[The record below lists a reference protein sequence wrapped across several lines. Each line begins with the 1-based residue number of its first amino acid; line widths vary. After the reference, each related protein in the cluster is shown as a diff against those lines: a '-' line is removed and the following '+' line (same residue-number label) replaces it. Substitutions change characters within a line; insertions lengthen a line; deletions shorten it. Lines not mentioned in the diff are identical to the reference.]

1 MSTSAFILIFLFVL
15 CSRAISEIQVKEFL
29 HGISR
34 FSGDI
39 FQRCSESKAGEG
51 NMVISPFSIS
61 MGLTLLSQGTNGTT
75 FDELRKT
82 LYLNNNKSIVADQF
96 YEFDKLIRKSAGEA
110 ELLISNQIYVTKG
123 YPLKKE
129 FEEVAVEKFS
139 SGIESVDF
147 GSNDT
152 MQYINHFVEQKT
164 KQKIKN
170 FLKPGMIDEGTR
182 IFLLNAIYLKSK
194 WQYAFKRKYTY
205 KIRFYLNETESVVVD
220 SLFMEKAPFNFGD
233 LEDLDARVLELTYA
247 NSNFTFLI
255 ILPAKRTGL
264 DDLENRLKDYNL
276 TKLFDKMTINNA
288 TIHIP
293 KFTVETEIHLNS
305 ILKNLGVIK
314 MFGSAAD
321 LSSFFDA
328 EEPLY
333 VSDVIQKAF
342 IEINEEHTEAAI
354 ASGASARAKSGE
366 YGFYADHPFVY
377 YVWDKENQIPIL
389 SGHIKNFE

>member
-1 MSTSAFILIFLFVL
+1 
-15 CSRAISEIQVKEFL
+15 
-29 HGISR
+29 
-34 FSGDI
+34 
-39 FQRCSESKAGEG
+39 
-51 NMVISPFSIS
+51 MVISPFSIS
-61 MGLTLLSQGTNGTT
+61 MGLALLSQGTNGTT

-82 LYLNNNKSIVADQF
+82 LYLNKNKSIVADQF

-194 WQYAFKRKYTY
+194 WQYAFKRQYPY
-205 KIRFYLNETESVVVD
+205 KIRFYLNETESVDVD
-220 SLFMEKAPFNFGD
+220 SLFMAKAPFNFGD

-255 ILPAKRTGL
+255 ILPSKRTGL

-293 KFTVETEIHLNS
+293 KFRVETEIHLNS
-305 ILKNLGVIK
+305 ILKNVRNIFNFLH
-314 MFGSAAD
+314 
-321 LSSFFDA
+321 SFAFA
-328 EEPLY
+328 LI
-333 VSDVIQKAF
+333 IQLFFKCSW
-342 IEINEEHTEAAI
+342 E
-354 ASGASARAKSGE
+354 
-366 YGFYADHPFVY
+366 
-377 YVWDKENQIPIL
+377 
-389 SGHIKNFE
+389 